1 MPMEDGHDQCV
12 HCLGLDHA
20 RMASRDPFSCM
31 NCFILPARVREARAL
46 AFSCKHPATL
56 IGQTQQA
63 KQPRVVVWNDQV
75 GVESQS
81 HHTLGVAVRNG
92 LAWPSPVAGTAP
104 STTQH
109 PTSTLVEQGELDIP
123 MSDASDGGEVD
134 ILGVD
139 SEGEDLP
146 LGQVCL
152 ETKQVE
158 EDQEQPPPLY
168 H

>member
-1 MPMEDGHDQCV
+1 MVSQ
-12 HCLGLDHA
+12 
-20 RMASRDPFSCM
+20 DPSSCM
-31 NCFILPARVREARAL
+31 TCFILPARVRGARAL
-46 AFSCKHPATL
+46 AFSCKRSQESQER
-56 IGQTQQA
+56 GQTQQA
-63 KQPRVVVWNDQV
+63 KQPRVVVWNEV

-81 HHTLGVAVRNG
+81 RHTLGVAVRKG